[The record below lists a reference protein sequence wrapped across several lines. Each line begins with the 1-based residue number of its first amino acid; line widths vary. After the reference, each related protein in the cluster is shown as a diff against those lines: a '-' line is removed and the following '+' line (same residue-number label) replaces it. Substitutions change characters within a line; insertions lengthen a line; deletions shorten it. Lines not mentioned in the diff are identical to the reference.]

1 MGGNR
6 RGRQRL
12 ETCAS
17 CGRAVPRGKA
27 VEYATRTHFTTDLK
41 EDNVT
46 YTGFTDAYYC
56 ISCAKHRKIFEKKKL
71 EAQRRKERGVGRY
84 G

>member
-6 RGRQRL
+6 RGRQKL
-12 ETCAS
+12 ETCSS

-27 VEYATRTHFTTDLK
+27 VEYSSRTHFTTDLK

-46 YTGFTDAYYC
+46 YTGFVDQYYC
-56 ISCAKHRKIFEKKKL
+56 ISCAKHRKIFEKKAEQAKRL
-71 EAQRRKERGVGRY
+71 REKRQLY

>member
-1 MGGNR
+1 MSGR
-6 RGRQRL
+6 RGRDRL

-17 CGRAVPRGKA
+17 CGRAVPRTKA
-27 VEYATRTHFTTDLK
+27 VEYSTRTHFTTDLK

-46 YTGFTDAYYC
+46 YTGFSDQYYC
-56 ISCAKHRKIFEKKKL
+56 ISCAKHRKIFEKKKQQ
-71 EAQRRKERGVGRY
+71 AQRLREKKGLY

>member
-1 MGGNR
+1 MSGNR
-6 RGRQRL
+6 RGRQKL

-27 VEYATRTHFTTDLK
+27 VEYASRTHFTTDLK

-46 YTGFTDAYYC
+46 YTGFIDQYYC
-56 ISCAKHRKIFEKKKL
+56 ISCAKHRKIFEKKKQQ
-71 EAQRRKERGVGRY
+71 AQRLKEKRDAY

>member
-1 MGGNR
+1 MGNNR
-6 RGRQRL
+6 RGRQKL

-27 VEYATRTHFTTDLK
+27 VEYSTRTHFTTDLK

-46 YTGFTDAYYC
+46 YTGFTDQYYC
-56 ISCAKHRKIFEKKKL
+56 ISCAKHRKIFEKLKAQ
-71 EAQRRKERGVGRY
+71 AQRQKEKRSLY